1 MTGVSLPKIGFVT
14 LGCPKNEVD
23 SDRMK
28 ALVLRAGLTVADD
41 PADADIIV
49 LNTCGFIR
57 DAVEEGVEVAFDLVQ
72 WRDESPGRRLVI
84 AGCMV
89 SRYGAELQASLTEA
103 DAFVSVADEPR
114 IAQLLLAIAGI
125 GPDDPSAPMAPSDQT
140 PARTAVEAPSAYL
153 QISDGCFRSCAY
165 CTIPAIRGPYR
176 SRPLPELLDEARF
189 LVASGAR
196 ELVLIG
202 QDTSAW
208 GRDLPGTETLA
219 DVVRAIARVEGLSWL
234 RIMYVQPDG
243 VTDKLLSVMAE
254 EPTVCAYLD
263 IPLQHASRDVLRAMR
278 RSGSAEEFLG
288 MLDRIRSHLPDIAL
302 RTSLIAGFPGENDS
316 DVRQLLAF
324 IDAAGFEYVG
334 VFPYSPEAGT
344 EAASMPGLPAK
355 RTRVSRAQRL
365 RDAADAVGIAHAEA
379 LVGKELEVLV
389 EGVDEEGVTVGRW
402 RGQAPEVDGVVL
414 LDRDLEAGS
423 LVMARV
429 VDSLGYDLVAEVL

>member
-1 MTGVSLPKIGFVT
+1 MTGVSLPRIGFVT

-28 ALVLRAGLTVADD
+28 ALVLRAGLVVAED
-41 PADADIIV
+41 PTDAEIIV

-72 WRDESPGRRLVI
+72 WRDEAPGRRLVI

-89 SRYGAELQASLTEA
+89 SRYGAELEDSLTEA

-114 IAQLLLAIAGI
+114 IAQLLLALAGI
-125 GPDDPSAPMAPSDQT
+125 GPDEPAAAIAPAGQT
-140 PARTAVEAPSAYL
+140 PARTPVEAPSAYL

-176 SRPLPELLDEARF
+176 SKPLPELLDEARF
-189 LVASGAR
+189 LVASGAQ

-219 DVVRAIARVEGLSWL
+219 DVVRAVARVEGLSWL

-243 VTDKLLSVMAE
+243 VTDELLSVMAE

-288 MLDRIRSHLPDIAL
+288 LLDRIRLRLPDIAL
-302 RTSLIAGFPGENDS
+302 RTTLIAGFPGESDA
-316 DVRQLLAF
+316 DVRQLLTF
-324 IDAAGFEYVG
+324 IDAAGFDYVG

-344 EAASMPGLPAK
+344 EAASMPGLPSK
-355 RTRVSRAQRL
+355 RTRVARAQRL

-414 LDRDLEAGS
+414 LDKQAETGS